1 MSSQDLL
8 AARKGPLNWV
18 VAHQIIDLV
27 PAAAVIVFLW
37 WSQAGNGLLTE
48 LGEQGRRSL
57 YQTVATISTTML
69 GLTMTTISILAASI
83 DKPLGGSPRGIP
95 PTLVKDL
102 AKPMFGLAR
111 TLGVS
116 LTAALTL
123 LVIGTMTTN
132 ANWWS
137 APALAALA
145 VVIGLRITRVMFLLS
160 HLLQAR
166 TN

>member
-1 MSSQDLL
+1 MSNQEFL
-8 AARKGPLNWV
+8 ATRKGLLNWV
-18 VAHQIIDLV
+18 VAHQMIDLV
-27 PAAAVIVFLW
+27 PATVVVFLW
-37 WSQAGNGLLTE
+37 WSQAGDGLFTD

-57 YQTVATISTTML
+57 YQTIATISTTML

-95 PTLVKDL
+95 RTLVKGL

-111 TLGVS
+111 TLGIT
-116 LTAALTL
+116 LIAALAL
-123 LVIGTMTTN
+123 LVTGTITTN
-132 ANWWS
+132 ANWWA

-160 HLLQAR
+160 NLLQAR

>member
-1 MSSQDLL
+1 MSNQELL
-8 AARKGPLNWV
+8 ATRKGPLNWV

-37 WSQAGNGLLTE
+37 WSQAGDGLLTD

-57 YQTVATISTTML
+57 YQTIATISTTML

-95 PTLVKDL
+95 QTLVKGL

-111 TLGVS
+111 TLGITLIV
-116 LTAALTL
+116 ALAL
-123 LVIGTMTTN
+123 LVTGTITTN
-132 ANWWS
+132 ANWWA
-137 APALAALA
+137 APVLAALA

-160 HLLQAR
+160 NLLQAR